1 MPELDPYLEK
11 LPYWKDLS
19 AEERDFVRENAS
31 LPFYPAGSVIY
42 GSSTAC
48 LGMIYVVRGSIRVF
62 FLSDEGRE
70 VTLFRLSPGD
80 SCVLSASCVIEE
92 IDFDT
97 QRAVEEDC
105 DVLVVRPNAFAA
117 LAERNIYVRCYMFED
132 ATERFSSVM
141 WVMQQILFAR
151 FDQRLASFLL
161 RESARLG
168 TDGLR
173 MTHEQIAQQVSS
185 AREVV
190 ARMLKRFAAE
200 GLVSMSRGQVTILDR
215 AGLRKLL

>member
-1 MPELDPYLEK
+1 MKDPARYLDK
-11 LPYWKDLS
+11 LPYWKNLS
-19 AEERDFVRENAS
+19 DDERAFVRDNAA
-31 LPFYPAGSVIY
+31 LPSYQAGSMIF

-48 LGMIYVVRGSIRVF
+48 LGMIYVIRGSIRVY

-70 VTLFRLSPGD
+70 VTLFRLSAGD
-80 SCVLSASCVIEE
+80 SCVLSAACVIEE
-92 IDFDT
+92 IGFDT
-97 QRAVEEDC
+97 QMAVEEDC
-105 DVLVVRPNAFAA
+105 DLLVVRPNAFAA
-117 LAERNIYVRCYMFED
+117 LAERNIYVRCYLFEA
-132 ATERFSSVM
+132 ATERFSAVM
-141 WVMQQILFAR
+141 WVMREILFSR

-161 RESARLG
+161 RESARLD
-168 TDGLR
+168 TDELH

-200 GLVSMSRGQVTILDR
+200 GLVEMSRGQVKIADR

>member
-1 MPELDPYLEK
+1 
-11 LPYWKDLS
+11 
-19 AEERDFVRENAS
+19 
-31 LPFYPAGSVIY
+31 
-42 GSSTAC
+42 
-48 LGMIYVVRGSIRVF
+48 
-62 FLSDEGRE
+62 
-70 VTLFRLSPGD
+70 
-80 SCVLSASCVIEE
+80 
-92 IDFDT
+92 
-97 QRAVEEDC
+97 
-105 DVLVVRPNAFAA
+105 
-117 LAERNIYVRCYMFED
+117 MFED

-161 RESARLG
+161 RENARLG